1 MNKKILITGSSGF
14 LGEELVNFF
23 STDYKILA
31 LDKET
36 PIFFDSNSVNIIKF
50 VCDIRDKE
58 KLEKIFKNNKID
70 IIIHC
75 AAEILD
81 EKDPNEVWKTNY
93 DGTKNL
99 LDFAEIYNVSKFIF
113 TSTFSIFEKNYD
125 SPIDEKE
132 PSSAIVDYGK
142 SKYAAE
148 NLILSHTY
156 KGDVVIFRCPVVI
169 GKKRL
174 DKLALLFEMVRQKT
188 NIWLIGDGSNKIH
201 FIYSLDLIK
210 AINLSLDIKGKNL
223 FNIGSDNVNSIREV
237 FQKLLNHANSKKK
250 IKNFPKF
257 FGLLALKIFN
267 ILHLVNLGPYHQR
280 MLVSNCV
287 LNTDRIKK
295 KINWQP
301 KYTNEQMLI
310 ECYDYYLATLKK
322 EKENSSSKKLPNLNI
337 IKLLKI
343 FNF

>member
-14 LGEELVNFF
+14 LGEELVNYF
-23 STDYKILA
+23 SKDNEVFA
-31 LDKET
+31 LDKEA
-36 PIFFDSNSVNIIKF
+36 PIFFDGNSANIIKF

-58 KLEKIFKNNKID
+58 KLGKIFKNNKID

-81 EKDPNEVWKTNY
+81 EKDPNEVWRTNY
-93 DGTKNL
+93 NGTKNL
-99 LDFAEIYNVSKFIF
+99 LDLSEIYNVSKFIF

-132 PSSAIVDYGK
+132 PSTAIVDYGK

-174 DKLALLFEMVRQKT
+174 DKLALLFEMVRLKT
-188 NIWLIGDGSNKIH
+188 NIWLIGDGLNKIH
-201 FIYSLDLIK
+201 FIYSLDLLN
-210 AINLSLDIKGKNL
+210 AINLSLDLNGKNL

-237 FQKLLNHANSKKK
+237 FQKLLNHANSNKK

-257 FGLLALKIFN
+257 FGLMILKILNF
-267 ILHLVNLGPYHQR
+267 LKLVSLGPYHQR

-295 KINWQP
+295 KINWLP
-301 KYTNEQMLI
+301 RYTNEQMLV
-310 ECYDYYLATLKK
+310 ECYDYYLATLNQ
-322 EKENSSSKKLPNLNI
+322 EKENSSSKKLPNLTVV
-337 IKLLKI
+337 KLLKI
-343 FNF
+343 LNF

>member
-1 MNKKILITGSSGF
+1 
-14 LGEELVNFF
+14 
-23 STDYKILA
+23 
-31 LDKET
+31 
-36 PIFFDSNSVNIIKF
+36 
-50 VCDIRDKE
+50 
-58 KLEKIFKNNKID
+58 
-70 IIIHC
+70 
-75 AAEILD
+75 
-81 EKDPNEVWKTNY
+81 
-93 DGTKNL
+93 
-99 LDFAEIYNVSKFIF
+99 
-113 TSTFSIFEKNYD
+113 
-125 SPIDEKE
+125 
-132 PSSAIVDYGK
+132 
-142 SKYAAE
+142 
-148 NLILSHTY
+148 
-156 KGDVVIFRCPVVI
+156 
-169 GKKRL
+169 
-174 DKLALLFEMVRQKT
+174 MVRQKT

-201 FIYSLDLIK
+201 FIYSLDLLK
-210 AINLSLDIKGKNL
+210 AINLSLALDGKNL

-257 FGLLALKIFN
+257 FGLLALKILN
-267 ILHLVNLGPYHQR
+267 ILHLVSLGPYHQR